1 MTYRLAPHVS
11 RFTLHASRLT
21 LLAAFV
27 STATCLLVA
36 VNRIAY
42 PYDIDFLENS
52 MLMQSLR
59 IAHGQP
65 VYLPP
70 NVEFVPHV
78 YTPLYMW
85 LGGMLF
91 RVTGPGYV
99 PLRLMSFGATLISAF
114 VIYRAARYE
123 SGRGWLAIAC
133 AGLYFG
139 GYRIIDGWYE
149 LARVDSLFVML
160 ALVAFGT
167 GVYARGM
174 RRLILSALAMALVFY
189 TKQTGV
195 VFAVALF
202 LYLLM
207 AVGRRAWLFA
217 AIYLG
222 LTVPFVVVMNST
234 TGGWFDY
241 YIFGI
246 ASSNPIEF
254 ERVVTYVRFELLG
267 LMISLSV
274 MAMATALLGARR
286 SGRAILLERP
296 WLVGITVAIAVSGL
310 GRASVGGAMNN
321 LMPAYAFLCI
331 APALFFAE
339 WKAWLPAIEQRWKTS
354 EPVHLSLL
362 VFRLASIPAACIA
375 ALILV
380 QFILGAYNP
389 FRFMPSAGM
398 RGSGDR
404 LIERIASLDGEVFVM
419 MHPYYALLAG
429 KQPSA
434 QIAIVWHG
442 RERGALPLPAD
453 LVSRI
458 QARYYA
464 AILSD
469 ETLFETDPP
478 LLGLIEANYVRA
490 ETLDASDAPP
500 TTTGMFSQTRV
511 VYVPRK

>member
-1 MTYRLAPHVS
+1 MADSRWLMADDLSSGAS
-11 RFTLHASRLT
+11 RFTFYASRFTHYASRMT

-27 STATCLLVA
+27 STATYLLVA
-36 VNRIAY
+36 ASRIAY

-91 RVTGPGYV
+91 RATGPGYV

-114 VIYRAARYE
+114 VIYRVARFE
-123 SGRGWLAIAC
+123 SGRRWIAIAC

-167 GVYARGM
+167 GVYARGR
-174 RRLILSALAMALVFY
+174 RRLI
-189 TKQTGV
+189 
-195 VFAVALF
+195 
-202 LYLLM
+202 LM

-375 ALILV
+375 PLILV
-380 QFILGAYNP
+380 QFI
-389 FRFMPSAGM
+389 
-398 RGSGDR
+398 DR
-404 LIERIASLDGEVFVM
+404 
-419 MHPYYALLAG
+419 
-429 KQPSA
+429 K
-434 QIAIVWHG
+434 
-442 RERGALPLPAD
+442 
-453 LVSRI
+453 
-458 QARYYA
+458 
-464 AILSD
+464 
-469 ETLFETDPP
+469 
-478 LLGLIEANYVRA
+478 
-490 ETLDASDAPP
+490 
-500 TTTGMFSQTRV
+500 
-511 VYVPRK
+511 